1 MSRGILSASRAMNL
15 NTQSDNMKEKR
26 IGIMGGTFD
35 PIHYGH
41 LVIAEAAWYAFALEK
56 VIFIPTGSPPHKRNN
71 HATAADQRAEMA
83 GLAIASNP
91 HFVLSK
97 IEVERQGFSYSV
109 DTVSAINQQYHGA
122 AAIYFITGADAVLE
136 IDTWHKPEQLLSLC
150 RFVAATRPGFDLSRL
165 DKLPSAW
172 RDKIDLLESPG
183 LDISST
189 DIRQRV
195 HDGRPIKYLLP
206 ESVEEY
212 IYQHQL
218 YGKA

>member
-1 MSRGILSASRAMNL
+1 M
-15 NTQSDNMKEKR
+15 
-26 IGIMGGTFD
+26 
-35 PIHYGH
+35 
-41 LVIAEAAWYAFALEK
+41 
-56 VIFIPTGSPPHKRNN
+56 
-71 HATAADQRAEMA
+71 
-83 GLAIASNP
+83 
-91 HFVLSK
+91 
-97 IEVERQGFSYSV
+97 
-109 DTVSAINQQYHGA
+109 
-122 AAIYFITGADAVLE
+122 LE
-136 IDTWHKPEQLLSLC
+136 IDTRHKPEQLLSLC